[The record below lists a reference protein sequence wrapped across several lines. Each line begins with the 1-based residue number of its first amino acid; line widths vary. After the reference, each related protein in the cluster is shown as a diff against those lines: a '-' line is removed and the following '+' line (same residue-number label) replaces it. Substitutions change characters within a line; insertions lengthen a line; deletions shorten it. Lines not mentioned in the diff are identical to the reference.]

1 MLQHVVRTRPRL
13 VGQPLIYAMTLFIS
27 LGVFLVRVISFN
39 TDSVQTTDPPR
50 SLVMI
55 RGSRLPQLSRK
66 IELTE
71 LLKCNVRY
79 HYRTLF
85 QGILQRTPCRRVGF
99 NGVCAGDRCT
109 EYALENFAGTLQPAH
124 PVLMLHSNFACCW
137 AHRRLD
143 RPQGHSIH
151 WCGDF
156 HCWRGNSN
164 LHRGYPQHGFREV
177 YLRVWCWVAI
187 VGVYPV
193 IPHGGMTLCSGRLYR
208 FTRAKFHHQTTYVSC
223 PPGSPPTDS
232 NAQRGALA
240 CMEFT
245 GNIFGY
251 ASSVVCVLDSL
262 IFPQLSADPAVDRLL
277 FVLYRIGLVLAN
289 TLVHSMCHRSH
300 SRSWISCYA

>member
-1 MLQHVVRTRPRL
+1 MQQHVVRTRPRL

-66 IELTE
+66 TELTE

-85 QGILQRTPCRRVGF
+85 QRILQRTPCRRAGL
-99 NGVCAGDRCT
+99 NGVCAGGRRT
-109 EYALENFAGTLQPAH
+109 EYALETFAGTLQPAH

-143 RPQGHSIH
+143 RPQGYSIH

-156 HCWRGNSN
+156 HCWRGNPN

-187 VGVYPV
+187 VSVYPV
-193 IPHGGMTLCSGRLYR
+193 IPHGGMTLCPGQLCR
-208 FTRAKFHHQTTYVSC
+208 FTRAKFHHQTT
-223 PPGSPPTDS
+223 
-232 NAQRGALA
+232 
-240 CMEFT
+240 
-245 GNIFGY
+245 
-251 ASSVVCVLDSL
+251 
-262 IFPQLSADPAVDRLL
+262 
-277 FVLYRIGLVLAN
+277 
-289 TLVHSMCHRSH
+289 
-300 SRSWISCYA
+300 